1 MDITTVK
8 QKPDTDS
15 YRVAPGLLNAGK
27 LGGAK
32 STALF
37 LDQNGK
43 ITQKASSKNNVSGTQ
58 RTI

>member
-37 LDQNGK
+37 LD
-43 ITQKASSKNNVSGTQ
+43 
-58 RTI
+58 